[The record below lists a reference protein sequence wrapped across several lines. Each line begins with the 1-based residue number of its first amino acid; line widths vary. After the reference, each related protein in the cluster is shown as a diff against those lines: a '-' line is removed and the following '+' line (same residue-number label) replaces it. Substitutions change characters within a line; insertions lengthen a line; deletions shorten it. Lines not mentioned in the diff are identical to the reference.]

1 MSNHFPYEGQMY
13 EFLEDIHGTDDL
25 AQCAP
30 PEIYL
35 LEDKLRDIEKEELA
49 GKKEWVNEPGYV
61 AYSVIANKIK
71 DLDDV
76 YEVYVR
82 HNLHTTGDYDV
93 LFHDNV
99 NGETLSWIYEW
110 IRRYNAANSAAVT
123 TPIEEPPTPNLSVP
137 DEIDVHFI
145 SSYDGVIETAKIL
158 QILEAAA
165 DAGYVPTGVATGQ
178 EPSNNDIVFTA
189 RSYPA
194 PPEVV
199 DKIQSVKEAWEEYLS
214 RTETEDL

>member
-1 MSNHFPYEGQMY
+1 MNNHFPYQGQMY

-35 LEDKLRDIEKEELA
+35 LEDKLRDIEKEELLN
-49 GKKEWVNEPGYV
+49 KKTQTNEPGYV

-123 TPIEEPPTPNLSVP
+123 TPIKEPPTPNLSVP
-137 DEIDVHFI
+137 VEITDI
-145 SSYDGVIETAKIL
+145 I
-158 QILEAAA
+158 QIMEAAA
-165 DAGYVPTGVATGQ
+165 DAGYVPTRATAGQ
-178 EPSNNDIVFTA
+178 ELSDGNITCTA

-194 PPEVV
+194 PPEVE
-199 DKIQSVKEAWEEYLS
+199 DKLRLLKEAWEEYLS